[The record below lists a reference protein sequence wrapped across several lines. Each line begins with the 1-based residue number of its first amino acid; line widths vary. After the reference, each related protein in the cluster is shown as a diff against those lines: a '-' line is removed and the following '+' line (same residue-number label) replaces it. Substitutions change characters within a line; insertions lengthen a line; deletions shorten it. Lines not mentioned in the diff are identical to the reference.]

1 MILISAV
8 TAKFHIR
15 EETNLRCDKLSYMW
29 MFWT

>member
-15 EETNLRCDKLSYMW
+15 EGTNLRCEKLSYMW
-29 MFWT
+29 MF